1 MPKNATLNVW
11 ERRTLVEALF
21 QALQEGRV
29 SHLMDAQELLLKLE
43 RAEKILVDMGAAK
56 NAKADAR

>member
-29 SHLMDAQELLLKLE
+29 SNRRDGQELLLKLE
-43 RAEKILVDMGAAK
+43 RAERIRIDL
-56 NAKADAR
+56 AKAHVR